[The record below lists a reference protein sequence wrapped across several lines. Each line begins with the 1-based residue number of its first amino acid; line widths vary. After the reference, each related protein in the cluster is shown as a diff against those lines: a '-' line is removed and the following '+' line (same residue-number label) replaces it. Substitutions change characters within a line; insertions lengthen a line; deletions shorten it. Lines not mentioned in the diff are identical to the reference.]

1 MNTHSFSCIIL
12 YRHNIQRWNNLK
24 RILEWLN
31 GFSGVEVI
39 VVEQDTHSKIEH
51 LNFRAK
57 HIFTKSKM
65 PFNRSWGF
73 NVGLKYTSSK
83 IVVFTDC
90 DLMVSPY
97 SSVVDL
103 TPQESNLSLDEILKI
118 DRPGRGETDIQKIN
132 ICGGISIFRRDAINK
147 IAGFHEDFVGWG
159 GEDDFQAIKVKNFL
173 TSFEQKGRCYHLYH
187 DKEVPDMKWYQRTL
201 QLLNQ
206 LAALNKEELFKVI
219 QTTSPKI
226 GMKNKYDNF

>member
-1 MNTHSFSCIIL
+1 
-12 YRHNIQRWNNLK
+12 
-24 RILEWLN
+24 
-31 GFSGVEVI
+31 
-39 VVEQDTHSKIEH
+39 
-51 LNFRAK
+51 
-57 HIFTKSKM
+57 M

-90 DLMVSPY
+90 DLMLNPELFINGLKLMEQYEMVSPY